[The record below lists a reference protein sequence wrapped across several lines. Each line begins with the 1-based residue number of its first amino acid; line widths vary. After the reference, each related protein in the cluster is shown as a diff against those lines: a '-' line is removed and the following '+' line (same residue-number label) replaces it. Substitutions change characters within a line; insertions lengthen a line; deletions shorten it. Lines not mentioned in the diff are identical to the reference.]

1 VTIRHLLDH
10 TATIWR
16 RTTTTG
22 ELREEVR
29 TWSQVGSPVPCGV
42 RRPTARIGLAGGGL
56 AAIGERIIYLDA
68 GVDVAE
74 RDVIQLDSGPDTGT
88 FEVDGPVTSPRGH
101 HIELRTR
108 HWVGDLDA

>member
-1 VTIRHLLDH
+1 LDH

-16 RTTTTG
+16 RTTTLG
-22 ELREEVR
+22 ALREEVR
-29 TWSQVGSPVPCGV
+29 SWVQVGSSVKCGV
-42 RRPTARIGLAGGGL
+42 RRPTARIGDAGSGL
-56 AAIGERIIYLDA
+56 AAIGERVIYLDI

-74 RDVIQLDSGPDTGT
+74 RDVVRLDSGPDTGM

-108 HWVGDLDA
+108 HFTGVLT